1 MLLAMDFR
9 RQARVCAR
17 LAEECDDRRLAE
29 RLKRMAS
36 DLLAKADDFE
46 EFPGDRASHEDRKR
60 LVFSCY
66 RRATGH
72 RRASTKR
79 TPKTDIEQW
88 SILAEDLDEGS
99 FLRHT
104 PSFHDDQQ

>member
-29 RLKRMAS
+29 RLRRMAS

-46 EFPGDRASHEDRKR
+46 EFPGDCASHEDRKR
-60 LVFSCY
+60 LVLS
-66 RRATGH
+66 
-72 RRASTKR
+72 
-79 TPKTDIEQW
+79 
-88 SILAEDLDEGS
+88 
-99 FLRHT
+99 
-104 PSFHDDQQ
+104 